1 MRSKMT
7 VKLLGVSTLVTAL
20 VAVLQAASKWN

>member
-1 MRSKMT
+1 MRKKMT
-7 VKLLGVSTLVTAL
+7 AKLVVSSTLVTAL